1 MFRLGAA
8 IGRGR
13 AGANSGCHLKI
24 KPATS
29 VSTTSLAAAIG
40 GEVDVALLID
50 AAYELLG
57 FLPGPWV
64 DVAQQTIQQRAA
76 PDQIGRIF
84 DGLSW
89 HMVHLKH
96 HSNSARSLV
105 TTGGLPA
112 EGRFVP
118 VELSFIARDIML
130 FGESTCES
138 RRASAKSPLTS

>member
-64 DVAQQTIQQRAA
+64 DVAQQTIQRERAA

-89 HMVHLKH
+89 RTIPL
-96 HSNSARSLV
+96 S
-105 TTGGLPA
+105 GWEFG
-112 EGRFVP
+112 P
-118 VELSFIARDIML
+118 VVW
-130 FGESTCES
+130 
-138 RRASAKSPLTS
+138 PLY